1 MNEIGYEERRETY
14 GEALQRF
21 GPEHQMNK
29 FDEELGE
36 FLTEW
41 GRMRNGE
48 GSIEK
53 MAEEMA
59 DLTIMLEQ
67 LRMIFNVNEKVCEY
81 MDQKILRLQKR
92 LEGQ

>member
-1 MNEIGYEERRETY
+1 MNEISYEERRAIY

-36 FLTEW
+36 FLTELA
-41 GRMRNGE
+41 RMRNGE

-53 MAEEMA
+53 MAEELA

-67 LRMIFNVNEKVCEY
+67 LRLIFNVNEKVCGY
-81 MDQKILRLQKR
+81 MDQKIRRLQKR
-92 LEGQ
+92 LEN

>member
-1 MNEIGYEERRETY
+1 MNEIGYEARRAIY
-14 GEALQRF
+14 GEALQKF

-36 FLTEW
+36 FLAEW

-48 GSIEK
+48 GDIEK
-53 MAEEMA
+53 MAEELA
-59 DLTIMLEQ
+59 DLTVMLEQ
-67 LRMIFNVNEKVCEY
+67 LRLIFNVNEKVCEY

-92 LEGQ
+92 LEN